1 MHGTAAAPASVPQIP
16 VILTRP
22 EGNIEIQPLPS
33 GRFSV
38 TLRPRSKDIFIDTWS
53 CETSFPPE
61 MIEFIAERCRFGFI
75 CDALGRHDNP
85 DYIEAVLR
93 RQLFAY
99 FAPEEFEGKRLLDFG
114 CGGGA
119 STFALAAMLPKT
131 EIVGVELDEEVIQVA
146 RRIAEFR
153 KMPNLRFLVSPS
165 GDRLPS
171 GLGKFDFVMFS
182 AVYEH
187 LLPSERTVVMPLI
200 WSAMKTGAALF
211 INQTPHRYFP
221 YEHHSTG
228 LWLINYL
235 PDRAAH
241 FAARKFSRY
250 NPELN
255 KRGTW
260 TDLLRGGIR
269 GGTEREIMRN
279 LRKAGLPRI
288 LQPKR
293 LGLRNRADYW
303 LSCTNSSRLKPAKL
317 ALAALFRMTDRL
329 AGTVPS
335 INIDV
340 VIRKDA

>member
-1 MHGTAAAPASVPQIP
+1 
-16 VILTRP
+16 VILTKP
-22 EGNIEIQPLPS
+22 EGDVEIQPLDN
-33 GRFSV
+33 GRYSV
-38 TLRPRSKDIFIDTWS
+38 ALRPRSGGVFVDTYS

-61 MIEFIAERCRFGFI
+61 MIEFIAARCRYGFI
-75 CDALGRHDNP
+75 CDALSRHDNAE
-85 DYIEAVLR
+85 YIEAVLR
-93 RQLFAY
+93 RQIFAY

-119 STFALAAMLPKT
+119 STFALAGMLPKT
-131 EIVGVELDEEVIQVA
+131 EIIGVELDESLVQVA
-146 RRIAEFR
+146 RRIAEF
-153 KMPNLRFLVSPS
+153 KQMPNMKFLVSPS
-165 GDRLPS
+165 GDRLPP
-171 GLGKFDFVMFS
+171 GIGRFDFVMLS

-187 LLPSERTVVMPLI
+187 LLPAERRVVMPLI
-200 WSAMKTGAALF
+200 WSVMRTGAALF

-241 FAARKFSRY
+241 FAARKFARY
-250 NPELN
+250 NPDLN
-255 KRGTW
+255 RKGTW

-269 GGTEREIMRN
+269 GGTEREIMRD
-279 LRKAGLPRI
+279 LHDAGLPRI

-303 LSCTNSSRLKPAKL
+303 LSCTDSSRYLPLKR
-317 ALAALFRMTDRL
+317 ALAALFRITDRL